1 MLDKHEGKM
10 NIRDTISLLTL
21 GMIHRQHLPKDKQNT
36 HSAIKET
43 NMWAECHLTC
53 YVQHVE
59 TSSEFRYISKQT
71 RNNQIGKNKFKP
83 FHWTMQSSDISLLE
97 SIPWCIGEKESIVSP
112 IGYSVELKRG
122 NNMWTLSCFCHNNLK
137 LIKVGFVI
145 RENDHLN
152 LFYLIYLKTY
162 WTLYINNIWVKKVN

>member
-10 NIRDTISLLTL
+10 NIKDTISLLTL

-71 RNNQIGKNKFKP
+71 RI
-83 FHWTMQSSDISLLE
+83 TTS
-97 SIPWCIGEKESIVSP
+97 EKINSNHSTEQCKVLT
-112 IGYSVELKRG
+112 SV
-122 NNMWTLSCFCHNNLK
+122 NW
-137 LIKVGFVI
+137 KVFPEV
-145 RENDHLN
+145 
-152 LFYLIYLKTY
+152 
-162 WTLYINNIWVKKVN
+162 